1 MKEIT
6 ITKREEGQRFDKF
19 LCKYLPGASSGFLHK
34 MLRKKNIK
42 LNGKKAEGKE
52 KLTAGDLI
60 QIFFSDE
67 TLEKFQSPQ
76 NRKDESYNVYNK
88 NESTTG
94 SVAKNL
100 RSGKMLQQNS
110 GAGNTQASYGKE
122 VTERTK
128 RAGTTRNLTKAEQEL
143 RKQVR
148 VLYSS
153 EDILVFHKPAGML
166 SQRAKASDDSLNDYL
181 IDYCIKQGII
191 SREELAGFR
200 PSIANRLDRNT
211 SGIVLAG
218 ISIKGLQRLASMLR
232 ERTLGKYYLCLVE
245 GRVKEDARIAG
256 YLTKEEK
263 NNKVSLHKEKVEG
276 ASYIETEYKVLRST
290 DKASLLKIRLITG
303 KSHQIRGHLA
313 SVGHPVFGDYKYG
326 NRDFNNQIKWK
337 DGINYQLLHSYEL
350 VVPEGTGELSGLH
363 IIDPVPWKFHK
374 VQQRW
379 GLEVPEVS
387 YENEAE
393 NTRTGRVIRKTA
405 ENIQT
410 GKAVRKATENTKTGR
425 AAGKVSENTRT
436 GKTANKRSE
445 NARTEKN
452 TNKNR
457 NNRGKR

>member
-6 ITKREEGQRFDKF
+6 ITKREEGQRFDKY

-52 KLTAGDLI
+52 KLSAGDLI

-67 TLEKFQSPQ
+67 TLEKFQNPQ
-76 NRKDESYNVYNK
+76 SGNGESYNSYNE
-88 NESTTG
+88 NGSSTG
-94 SVAKNL
+94 SASKNTK
-100 RSGKMLQQNS
+100 SANAMQTGK
-110 GAGNTQASYGKE
+110 GTEETQGSYGKGE
-122 VTERTK
+122 MGRIRRTERMGAERK
-128 RAGTTRNLTKAEQEL
+128 LTKAELKL
-143 RKQVR
+143 RSQVR

-218 ISIKGLQRLASMLR
+218 ISIKGLQCLSSMLR

-245 GRVKEDARIAG
+245 GKVKEDARIAG

-276 ASYIETEYKVLRST
+276 ASYIETEYKVLKST

-337 DGINYQLLHSYEL
+337 DGVNYQLLHSYEL

-363 IIDPVPWKFHK
+363 IIDPVPEVFHK

-379 GLEVPEVS
+379 GLEVSELS
-387 YENEAE
+387 YENKEKHQAADKKVTENVRMGRTANKRTE
-393 NTRTGRVIRKTA
+393 NTRTGRM
-405 ENIQT
+405 
-410 GKAVRKATENTKTGR
+410 
-425 AAGKVSENTRT
+425 S
-436 GKTANKRSE
+436 NKR
-445 NARTEKN
+445 NGNVRTEKVR
-452 TNKNR
+452 KSR
-457 NNRGKR
+457 REQ

>member
-6 ITKREEGQRFDKF
+6 ITKREEGQRFDKY
-19 LCKYLPGASSGFLHK
+19 LCKYLPGATSGFLHK

-52 KLTAGDLI
+52 KLSAGDSI

-67 TLEKFQSPQ
+67 TLEKFQNPQ
-76 NRKDESYNVYNK
+76 SGNSESYNSYNGNGSSTSSASK
-88 NESTTG
+88 NIKFGNAMQNGRGTESTQG
-94 SVAKNL
+94 
-100 RSGKMLQQNS
+100 
-110 GAGNTQASYGKE
+110 SYGKGE
-122 VTERTK
+122 MGRIRRTGPERK
-128 RAGTTRNLTKAEQEL
+128 LTKAELEL

-181 IDYCIKQGII
+181 IDYCVKQGII

-218 ISIKGLQRLASMLR
+218 ISIKGLQRLAAMLR

-276 ASYIETEYKVLRST
+276 ASYIETEYKVLKST

-326 NRDFNNQIKWK
+326 NRDFNNQIKRK
-337 DGINYQLLHSYEL
+337 DGVNYQLLHSYEL

-363 IIDPVPWKFHK
+363 IIDPVPEVFHK

-379 GLEVPEVS
+379 GLEVPELS
-387 YENEAE
+387 YENEAKNQATDNKIIGNTRTGRTTNKRTE
-393 NTRTGRVIRKTA
+393 NTRTGRM
-405 ENIQT
+405 
-410 GKAVRKATENTKTGR
+410 
-425 AAGKVSENTRT
+425 S
-436 GKTANKRSE
+436 NKR
-445 NARTEKN
+445 NGNVRTEKVR
-452 TNKNR
+452 KSR
-457 NNRGKR
+457 REQ

>member
-6 ITKREEGQRFDKF
+6 ITKREEGQRFDKY
-19 LCKYLPGASSGFLHK
+19 LCKYLPGATSGFLHK

-52 KLTAGDLI
+52 KLSAGDSI

-67 TLEKFQSPQ
+67 TLEKFQNPQ
-76 NRKDESYNVYNK
+76 SGSGEAYSSYNGNSNGSASK
-88 NESTTG
+88 NTKPG
-94 SVAKNL
+94 NA
-100 RSGKMLQQNS
+100 MQNDRGEGTQ
-110 GAGNTQASYGKE
+110 GAYGKGE
-122 VTERTK
+122 MGRIRRTEKTGAERK
-128 RAGTTRNLTKAEQEL
+128 LTKAELEL

-191 SREELAGFR
+191 SKEELAGFR

-218 ISIKGLQRLASMLR
+218 ISIKGLQRLAAMLR

-276 ASYIETEYKVLRST
+276 ASYIETEYKVLKST

-337 DGINYQLLHSYEL
+337 DGVNYQLLHSYEL

-363 IIDPVPWKFHK
+363 IIDPVPEVFHK

-379 GLEVPEVS
+379 DLEVPELS
-387 YENEAE
+387 YENKKTE
-393 NTRTGRVIRKTA
+393 NA
-405 ENIQT
+405 QT
-410 GKAVRKATENTKTGR
+410 GKMSNKKT
-425 AAGKVSENTRT
+425 
-436 GKTANKRSE
+436 E
-445 NARTEKN
+445 NARPDRINNKKAGSTRPDRR
-452 TNKNR
+452 TNKEVGNIR
-457 NNRGKR
+457 PEKVRKSRREQ